1 MAELLGILFGALIGF
16 GLPMFL
22 SYKLTDIIMKKAR
35 LEKIKGNKFIGILL
49 FIFLWVGLI
58 FLVMTI
64 WTKFF

>member
-1 MAELLGILFGALIGF
+1 MAELLGMLFGALIGF
-16 GLPMFL
+16 GLPLFL
-22 SYKLTDIIMKKAR
+22 SFKVTDIIMKKTK
-35 LEKIKGNKFIGILL
+35 LEKTKFNKFIGILL